1 MIVPAG
7 ALLCLVASLIPL
19 LPVAR
24 GIVRVFDFPRMQILV
39 LSVAGLAASVALF
52 GTTIPGIWSAAGY
65 MSASAIQ
72 LAHIVRFTPL
82 WIRTVVSFDPE
93 RSRGERIR
101 ILVCNVKQSNRNYPD
116 LIEQVRRHG
125 PDIAVFMETD
135 EPWARALNDLA
146 PDYEETVACPQDN
159 SYGMVMYSRLPLTEQ
174 SIEFLLSPE
183 VPSIDCTVVLGDRH
197 FRLFCV
203 HPEPPVP
210 SRDTIGRD
218 AEIAMV
224 GLRVRDETRPVIVT
238 GDLND
243 VAWSRTTRRFLRVAG
258 LLDPREGRGP
268 YNSFDARYLFL
279 RWPLDHIFHSS
290 HFQVIAMRRLPFVG
304 SDHFPM
310 LYDLALIE
318 AAGEKNGDPE
328 PADRRDLEE
337 AEELVSTEQKRDRKP
352 IGEDWENG

>member
-1 MIVPAG
+1 
-7 ALLCLVASLIPL
+7 
-19 LPVAR
+19 
-24 GIVRVFDFPRMQILV
+24 
-39 LSVAGLAASVALF
+39 
-52 GTTIPGIWSAAGY
+52 
-65 MSASAIQ
+65 
-72 LAHIVRFTPL
+72 
-82 WIRTVVSFDPE
+82 
-93 RSRGERIR
+93 
-101 ILVCNVKQSNRNYPD
+101 
-116 LIEQVRRHG
+116 
-125 PDIAVFMETD
+125 
-135 EPWARALNDLA
+135 
-146 PDYEETVACPQDN
+146 
-159 SYGMVMYSRLPLTEQ
+159 
-174 SIEFLLSPE
+174 
-183 VPSIDCTVVLGDRH
+183 
-197 FRLFCV
+197 
-203 HPEPPVP
+203 
-210 SRDTIGRD
+210 
-218 AEIAMV
+218 MV